1 MVIHSA
7 TRGNAVASEVAGFL
21 AVDSHDRAASR
32 TKTRPEEAPLSNV
45 DTAQNRYKADLRD
58 MRFVLF
64 EQFRLGEL
72 LGGDSKFADWDVDA
86 INEVLNQAYR
96 FACDVLGPLNA
107 VGDRH
112 GCKVVDGEVKTPPG
126 FKAAW
131 TKFYEAGWKSLAVEP
146 EHGGQGAP
154 LTLQVL
160 VEELMSGANVAFG
173 MYPGLAHGAA
183 EVVTVFATAEQ
194 RAVYLPKMHSGQ
206 WGGTMCLTEPQA
218 GSDVGSARTS
228 AKKRSD
234 GKYDIKGTKIFISGG
249 DHDLAENIVHL
260 VLARVD
266 GAPAGTKG
274 LSLFLVNKKRI
285 AADGA
290 IDGSNDVLVPSIE
303 HKMGINGS
311 STCVLNFGDNDGCV
325 GELVGTAENQG
336 MPQMFRMMNGA
347 RIGVGLQSLAVASA
361 AYMSALDYAKDRKQ
375 GSSIQHWKDANAPR
389 VPIIQHP
396 DVRRMLLDMKSRV
409 EGIRALIVKLARH
422 QDAHEFYKGKDDAK
436 AAYHNGQVDL
446 LVPLVKAYGS
456 DQSFR
461 ICETAIQTY
470 GGAGYTQ
477 DYPVEQYCRD
487 AKIFS
492 IYEGT
497 NHIQSMDLVGRKL
510 GQHGGANLQAFLS
523 DISSFLT
530 EFGAHPVV
538 APHAKALQAAHEA
551 IAGTAMRILSWFQS
565 GQIAMVPLFANR
577 FLEMMSELALGWLL
591 LDAARIAHDAQAKLP
606 AGDEGAKDRTF
617 YEGKKAAAAYFA
629 KNVLPGVVQKAE
641 ILGTE
646 DRSALD
652 ISEEAFA
659 SV

>member
-1 MVIHSA
+1 MS
-7 TRGNAVASEVAGFL
+7 NA
-21 AVDSHDRAASR
+21 
-32 TKTRPEEAPLSNV
+32 SNV
-45 DTAQNRYKADLRD
+45 EVAQNRYKADLRD

-72 LGGDSKFADWDVDA
+72 LGGDNKFADWDVDS
-86 INEVLNQAYR
+86 INEVLTQAYR

-112 GCKVVDGEVKTPPG
+112 GCKIVDGEVKTPPG

-131 TKFYEAGWKSLAVEP
+131 NKFYEAGWKSLSVEP

-154 LTLQVL
+154 LALQVL
-160 VEELMSGANVAFG
+160 VEELISGSNVAFG

-183 EVVTVFATAEQ
+183 EVITVFATPEQ
-194 RAVYLPKMHSGQ
+194 RAVYLPKMHGGQ

-228 AKKRSD
+228 AKKRAD
-234 GKYDIKGTKIFISGG
+234 GKYDIKGTKIYISGG

-260 VLARVD
+260 VLARVE

-274 LSLFLVNKKRI
+274 LSLFLVNKKQI
-285 AADGA
+285 NADGSVG
-290 IDGSNDVLVPSIE
+290 GSNDVQVPSIE

-311 STCVLNFGDNDGCV
+311 STCVLNFGDSDACI
-325 GELVGTAENQG
+325 GELVGTVENQG

-409 EGIRALIVKLARH
+409 EGIRALIVKLSRH

-436 AAYHNGQVDL
+436 SAYHNGQVDL

-461 ICETAIQTY
+461 ICETAIQTF

-487 AKIFS
+487 SKIFS

-510 GQHGGANLQAFLS
+510 GQHGGANLQAFLG
-523 DISSFLT
+523 DISAFLS
-530 EFGAHPVV
+530 EFGAHSVV
-538 APHAKALQAAHEA
+538 APHVKALQAAHEA
-551 IAGTAMRILSWFQS
+551 LAGTAMRILSWFQS

-606 AGDEGAKDRTF
+606 AGDEGAKDRAF

-641 ILGTE
+641 ILGSE
-646 DRSALD
+646 DRTALD

-659 SV
+659 TV